1 MVGFKAKEKME
12 DIISPKQLLREI
24 VKLIH
29 ADPLLMLSVS
39 IYVTIYRPG
48 VGKCFLGICQ
58 IYNFQTSGR
67 PLDLFQFIL

>member
-1 MVGFKAKEKME
+1 MFPQTAIMHMVGFKAKEKME

-39 IYVTIYRPG
+39 IYI
-48 VGKCFLGICQ
+48 
-58 IYNFQTSGR
+58 
-67 PLDLFQFIL
+67 